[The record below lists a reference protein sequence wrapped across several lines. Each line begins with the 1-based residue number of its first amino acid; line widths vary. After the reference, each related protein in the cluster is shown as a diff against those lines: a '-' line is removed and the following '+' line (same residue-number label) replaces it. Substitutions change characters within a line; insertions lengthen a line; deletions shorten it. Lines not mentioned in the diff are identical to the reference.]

1 MAIEV
6 KCSDGT
12 TNIAIN
18 PGPNAKVEAG
28 TQGFFIAQSDEE
40 AKRYGRERFQ
50 LTDMSH
56 TKMACNVG
64 EINVA
69 LIPACDSSVR

>member
-6 KCSDGT
+6 KCSDGS

-28 TQGFFIAQSDEE
+28 TQGFFIAQSDDE
-40 AKRYGRERFQ
+40 AKRFVICSYSRV
-50 LTDMSH
+50 
-56 TKMACNVG
+56 TKGQNMK
-64 EINVA
+64 
-69 LIPACDSSVR
+69 LIPTGWF